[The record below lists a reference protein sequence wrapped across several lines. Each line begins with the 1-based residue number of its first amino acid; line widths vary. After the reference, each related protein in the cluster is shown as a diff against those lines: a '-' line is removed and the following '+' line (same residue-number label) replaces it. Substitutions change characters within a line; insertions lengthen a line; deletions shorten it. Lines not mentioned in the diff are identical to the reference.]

1 MQNVFHTFVSRTGVE
16 PARGNPHY
24 PLKVAR
30 LPISPPG
37 HYAVSTPPQQR
48 HYARKD
54 TTLQVTR
61 E

>member
-1 MQNVFHTFVSRTGVE
+1 MQITTIDVKLFYTFVSRTGVE

-37 HYAVSTPPQQR
+37 HIFTD
-48 HYARKD
+48 H
-54 TTLQVTR
+54 R
-61 E
+61 EHKNRNALVAD